1 MTSSSDAARRDHL
14 GYVRFLVLPHGV
26 NQFLDLSPVQELLVL
41 GLENLRL
48 ARGRAETAVL
58 VNHHCHRKD
67 GQRGKAKY
75 HGGSEK
81 ADVSQ
86 QLRKGHGFLLCAAA
100 AGCAAFI
107 LVGAPL
113 GRSVRDLIS

>member
-1 MTSSSDAARRDHL
+1 VD
-14 GYVRFLVLPHGV
+14 
-26 NQFLDLSPVQELLVL
+26 ELREQ
-41 GLENLRL
+41 GLESLRL
-48 ARGRAETAVL
+48 ARGRAEAAVL

-67 GQRGKAKY
+67 GQRGKATY
-75 HGGSEK
+75 HGGPEY

-86 QLRKGHGFLLCAAA
+86 QLSKGHGILLCAAA

-113 GRSVRDLIS
+113 GRSVSDLIS